1 MRTNL
6 RVAVTGA
13 GGLIG
18 TAVARSLEAEGHA
31 VVRLVRREPRAEAAE
46 IAWDPVRGRLDD
58 RALDGV
64 DAVVHLAGENIA
76 GGRWTAGRRRAIL
89 DSRVQGTSLLAGRM
103 AGAGRPGVLV
113 CASAIGYYGDRGD
126 GEVDEEAGPGQ
137 GFLAEV
143 VSKWEAATAPAE
155 AAGVR
160 VVRCRLGMVLD
171 PRGGALSRMLPL
183 FRLGLGGRLGHG
195 RQYWSWI
202 TLEDAA
208 RGLVRAVLDPGL
220 RSPVNL
226 VAPEPVT
233 NARFTTALGRALGRP
248 ALLAVPGP
256 FLRLVLGRMADEL
269 LLASTRVRPVRL
281 LRLDHHFVHPRLD
294 AALATLLAER

>member
-1 MRTNL
+1 MR
-6 RVAVTGA
+6 VVVTGA

-18 TAVARSLEAEGHA
+18 AAVVQSLESEGHA
-31 VVRLVRREPRAEAAE
+31 VVRLVRREPRANAAE
-46 IAWDPVRGRLDD
+46 IAWDPTRGRLDD
-58 RALDGV
+58 QALDGV

-76 GGRWTAGRRRAIL
+76 GGRWTPARRRAIL
-89 DSRVQGTSLLAGRM
+89 DSRVQGTSLLAERLAKAGR
-103 AGAGRPGVLV
+103 RPGVLV

-143 VSKWEAATAPAE
+143 TVRWEAATAPAE

-202 TLEDAA
+202 ALEDAA
-208 RGLVRAVLDPGL
+208 RILVRAVIDPNL
-220 RSPVNL
+220 RGPINL

-233 NARFTTALGRALGRP
+233 NARFTAALGRALGRP
-248 ALLAVPGP
+248 AFLAVPGP
-256 FLRLVLGRMADEL
+256 FLRLVLGRMAEEL
-269 LLASTRVRPVRL
+269 LLASTRVRPARL
-281 LRLDHHFVHPRLD
+281 LRLDHRFVYPGLD
-294 AALATLLAER
+294 AALAALLAED